1 MRTLTSGEVAKYC
14 GVNLRTVIRWI
25 EKGHLKS
32 FKLPGRGNNRIQLQ
46 DFLNFMAEYG
56 IPLPEE
62 YRDYSRRILVVDD
75 ERPMANSIQRVLRVA
90 GYETQTAY
98 DGFQAGDAI
107 RTFLPAV
114 MTLDLSMPGL
124 DGLKVIEYV
133 KSDPALSRLKI
144 LVISALPENKLNE
157 ALAAGADDVL
167 SKPFEKDVLITK
179 VAVLLSNGA
188 QRGRLE
194 SV

>member
-90 GYETQTAY
+90 GYETKTAY